1 MQARVNQT
9 ELFYTTF
16 GQGRPMLMMHGGL
29 GFDHTYYRPWLDP
42 LGGRVQLIY
51 YDHRGNGRSHRPA
64 SFDGISHDTWTAD
77 ADALRG
83 YLGHERIVLLGTS
96 YGGFLAQE
104 YALRYGQHLSGLIL
118 CCTAPVLDYPKV
130 IRANAEARGT
140 REQVSRVS
148 RILQGEPAATDA
160 ALKETA
166 TVIMPLYFKHFDSEQ
181 AKAIVENTH
190 FSAAAS
196 NHAFARCIPSFN
208 VLPRLTEITVPTL
221 VIAGRDD
228 WITPPREGAE
238 RIHAALP
245 NSEIVIFEDSGHFP
259 FIEEQARFLT
269 IVREWIECLP

>member
-1 MQARVNQT
+1 V
-9 ELFYTTF
+9 
-16 GQGRPMLMMHGGL
+16 
-29 GFDHTYYRPWLDP
+29 DP
-42 LGGRVQLIY
+42 LGERVQLIY

-83 YLGHERIVLLGTS
+83 YLGHERIILLGTS

-104 YALRYGQHLSGLIL
+104 YALRHGQRLSGLIL
-118 CCTAPVLDYPKV
+118 CCIAPVLDYPEV

-148 RILQGEPAATDA
+148 RILQGEPAPSDA

-166 TVIMPLYFKHFDSEQ
+166 TAIMPLYFKHFDAEQ

-196 NHAFARCIPSFN
+196 NHAFATCVPSYN
-208 VLPRLTEITVPTL
+208 VLPRLSEITAPTL
-221 VIAGRDD
+221 ILAGRDD
-228 WITPPREGAE
+228 WIPPPQEGAE

-245 NSEIVIFEDSGHFP
+245 KSELVIFEGSGHFP

-269 IVREWIECLP
+269 IVREFIERLP